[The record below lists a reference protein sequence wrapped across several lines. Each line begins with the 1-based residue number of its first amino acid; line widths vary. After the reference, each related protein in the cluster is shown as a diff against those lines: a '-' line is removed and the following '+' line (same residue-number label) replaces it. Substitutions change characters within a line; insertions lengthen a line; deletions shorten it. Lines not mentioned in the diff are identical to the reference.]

1 MHKQKYIVWYQENG
15 PLYPVDR
22 DITEYMASTD
32 NDASRIVILPALTF
46 FLIVLF
52 NITYFGDNNMHVEGI
67 LLANVCLVTLTV
79 SACNTL
85 KW

>member
-46 FLIVLF
+46 FLLF
-52 NITYFGDNNMHVEGI
+52 YLI
-67 LLANVCLVTLTV
+67 LRTLGTTT
-79 SACNTL
+79 CTL
-85 KW
+85 KVYCSPMYV

>member
-46 FLIVLF
+46 F
-52 NITYFGDNNMHVEGI
+52 
-67 LLANVCLVTLTV
+67 
-79 SACNTL
+79 
-85 KW
+85 